1 MKRKELQQKLGLK
14 HEDHFRDAYLIP
26 ALDSGYV
33 EMTQPDSPRSP
44 TQKYRL
50 TELGRQ
56 ILAHKKADS

>member
-1 MKRKELQQKLGLK
+1 MKRKEFLQKLGLK
-14 HEDHFRDAYLIP
+14 QEDHFRNAYLIP
-26 ALDSGYV
+26 ALDFGYV

-50 TELGRQ
+50 TGLGKQ